1 MWLNQGLYFAYETD
15 CATDWRIPY
24 GPAITTNRGGKSINM
39 KNAIQQGFTLIEL
52 MIVVAI
58 IGILSS
64 VALPA
69 YQDYIEN
76 ANMAKVASHFEEGAR
91 FTINQLSVVQ
101 GDLGVGRIMSFA
113 EADASGTYTEAG
125 YIALLNSKRGS
136 APGGGA
142 PYSDSADPAT
152 GAVGVDVTGTL
163 DAGDWVVTI
172 TRPLYAGFA
181 GQSVAIRV
189 VTQ

>member
-1 MWLNQGLYFAYETD
+1 
-15 CATDWRIPY
+15 
-24 GPAITTNRGGKSINM
+24 M
-39 KNAIQQGFTLIEL
+39 KNATQRGFTLIEL

-58 IGILSS
+58 IGILAS

-69 YQDYIEN
+69 YRDYIEN
-76 ANMAKVASHFEEGAR
+76 ANMAKVTSHFEEGSR
-91 FTINQLSVVQ
+91 FAVNQLSIVQ
-101 GDLGVGRIMSFA
+101 SDISVGRIQNFA
-113 EADASGTYTEAG
+113 EADASGTYTEVG
-125 YIALLNSKRGS
+125 YIALLNSKHGT

-152 GAVGVDVTGTL
+152 GAVGIDVTGTL

-172 TRPLYAGFA
+172 TRPLYAAFA
-181 GQSVAIRV
+181 GQSVAMRV